1 MKANVFLH
9 RDDTKLIDT
18 VYLYRLDDFPRLK
31 RATGWA
37 GFLVDSIK
45 SLLDLAKT
53 ALAKANMVDK

>member
-18 VYLYRLDDFPRLK
+18 VYLFRLDDFSRLK
-31 RATGWA
+31 RATGWS
-37 GFLVDSIK
+37 GFLVDSK
-45 SLLDLAKT
+45 QSLLDLDKT